1 MMNPNPAPSIIE
13 ENSLD
18 SVVCD
23 AAESNSR
30 LEKCKPCENFYID
43 TDQQTKCKG
52 SGCNISMMITFKFKQ
67 CPLEKW

>member
-1 MMNPNPAPSIIE
+1 MNPTPAPLSVQA
-13 ENSLD
+13 NDLD
-18 SVVCD
+18 SIVCD
-23 AAESNSR
+23 LAESNNR
-30 LEKCKPCENFYID
+30 LNSCKSCENFYID